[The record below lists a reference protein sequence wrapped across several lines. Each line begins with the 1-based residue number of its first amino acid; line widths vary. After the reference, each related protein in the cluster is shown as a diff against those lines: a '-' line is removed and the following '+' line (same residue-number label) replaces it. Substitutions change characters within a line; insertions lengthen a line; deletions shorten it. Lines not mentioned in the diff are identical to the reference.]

1 MSIFSVLNQ
10 SINNHYIIG
19 VRFKFIIIVILL
31 FVSTNSFGQKKKS
44 MRVITSV
51 GDTITVTQNVFE
63 FFKSQ
68 EFPRYNYNNNWYWNN
83 WYWSNYSFE
92 TGALRSPSDFY
103 RIQEWARRS
112 MNGEVGTLTGGLN
125 QSIINQERKD
135 SYQPR
140 RSFSNSSSRAYIS
153 GNNSPSSPTIKKQN

>member
-1 MSIFSVLNQ
+1 MKIKVL
-10 SINNHYIIG
+10 H
-19 VRFKFIIIVILL
+19 FFML
-31 FVSTNSFGQKKKS
+31 FVLSSPCFGQNQES
-44 MRVITSV
+44 MRVITSI
-51 GDTITVTQNVFE
+51 GDTITVNRNVFE

-68 EFPRYNYNNNWYWNN
+68 EFPRYNYNNHWYWNN

-92 TGALRSPSDFY
+92 TGAFISSSDFY

-140 RSFSNSSSRAYIS
+140 RSFSNSSSSPYIS
-153 GNNSPSSPTIKKQN
+153 GNNSPRSHTIKKQN

>member
-1 MSIFSVLNQ
+1 M
-10 SINNHYIIG
+10 
-19 VRFKFIIIVILL
+19 RFKFTIIVVLL
-31 FVSTNSFGQKKKS
+31 FVSTNSFGQEKKS

-63 FFKSQ
+63 FFKSH

-92 TGALRSPSDFY
+92 TGALQSPSDFY
-103 RIQEWARRS
+103 RIQEWTRRS
-112 MNGEVGTLTGGLN
+112 FNGEVGTLTGGLN
-125 QSIINQERKD
+125 EWINNQERKD

-140 RSFSNSSSRAYIS
+140 RSFSNSSSRIFIS
-153 GNNSPSSPTIKKQN
+153 ARNSSSSSPTIKKQN

>member
-1 MSIFSVLNQ
+1 M
-10 SINNHYIIG
+10 
-19 VRFKFIIIVILL
+19 RFKFITTVVLL
-31 FVSTNSFGQKKKS
+31 FVSTHSFGQGKES
-44 MRVITSV
+44 IRVITSV
-51 GDTITVTQNVFE
+51 GDTITVSQNVFE

-68 EFPRYNYNNNWYWNN
+68 EFPRYNYNNHWYWNN

-92 TGALRSPSDFY
+92 TGTLRSPSDFY

-112 MNGEVGTLTGGLN
+112 MNGEVGNLTGGLN

-140 RSFSNSSSRAYIS
+140 RSFSNSSSRSYIS
-153 GNNSPSSPTIKKQN
+153 RNTSRPGSTSASKKN

>member
-1 MSIFSVLNQ
+1 M
-10 SINNHYIIG
+10 
-19 VRFKFIIIVILL
+19 RFKFTI
-31 FVSTNSFGQKKKS
+31 FVMFFVLSSPSFGQNQES
-44 MRVITSV
+44 MRVITSI
-51 GDTITVTQNVFE
+51 GDTITVNRNVFE

-68 EFPRYNYNNNWYWNN
+68 EFPRYNYNNHWYWNN

-103 RIQEWARRS
+103 RIQEWVRRN

-140 RSFSNSSSRAYIS
+140 RSFSNSSSRPYIS
-153 GNNSPSSPTIKKQN
+153 PNSSSSSPTIKKQN

>member
-1 MSIFSVLNQ
+1 M
-10 SINNHYIIG
+10 
-19 VRFKFIIIVILL
+19 RFKFTIIVVLL
-31 FVSTNSFGQKKKS
+31 FVSTNSFGQEKKS

-63 FFKSQ
+63 FFKSH

-92 TGALRSPSDFY
+92 AGALRSPSDFY

-153 GNNSPSSPTIKKQN
+153 RNNTTTSTARVKQD

>member
-1 MSIFSVLNQ
+1 MRLKLIT
-10 SINNHYIIG
+10 
-19 VRFKFIIIVILL
+19 IIIVFL
-31 FVSTNSFGQKKKS
+31 VSTYSFGQGKES

-51 GDTITVTQNVFE
+51 GDTITVSQNVFE
-63 FFKSQ
+63 FFKTT

-92 TGALRSPSDFY
+92 TGAFRSSIDFY
-103 RIQEWARRS
+103 RLQEWARRGF
-112 MNGEVGTLTGGLN
+112 NGEVGTLTGGLN

-140 RSFSNSSSRAYIS
+140 RSFSNSASRAYIS
-153 GNNSPSSPTIKKQN
+153 RNNTTPSSTSLVKKN

>member
-1 MSIFSVLNQ
+1 M
-10 SINNHYIIG
+10 G

-44 MRVITSV
+44 IRVITSV

-92 TGALRSPSDFY
+92 TGTLRSPSDFY

-140 RSFSNSSSRAYIS
+140 RSFSNSSSRPYVS
-153 GNNSPSSPTIKKQN
+153 PNSSSSSPTIKKQN

>member
-1 MSIFSVLNQ
+1 M
-10 SINNHYIIG
+10 
-19 VRFKFIIIVILL
+19 RFKFTIIVVLL
-31 FVSTNSFGQKKKS
+31 FVSTNSFGQEKKS
-44 MRVITSV
+44 IRVITSV

-63 FFKSQ
+63 FFKSH

-83 WYWSNYSFE
+83 WYWSNYSFA

-135 SYQPR
+135 SYQQR

-153 GNNSPSSPTIKKQN
+153 GNNSPSSATIKKQN